1 MEQQA
6 KLSVGAAHALLHVT
20 VLLWGLTAILGKLIS
35 IGAIAL
41 VWYRI
46 VLVVAMMGGVVAWSG
61 AGFRL
66 TRAKALRYL
75 AVGVLIA
82 AHWLCFY
89 GCIKYAGVAIAVL
102 CLSSLGFFTALLEP
116 LIFKRP
122 VRRYELVLGLG
133 VVLGV
138 ALLVQLEAKTD
149 ALGMALG
156 LGSSLFSAAFG
167 TLNGKLTLEDSAARI
182 TFFELSFALAVTS
195 LFYFPSSQW
204 VSPLALSGADLGW
217 LLVLAVACTVFPWQW
232 SLRVVKTLSP
242 YTVALA
248 VTLEPVYS
256 MLLAFVLFPESEQL
270 SSRFYLGAA
279 VLVAL
284 VLANARLKRLFA
296 G

>member
-1 MEQQA
+1 
-6 KLSVGAAHALLHVT
+6 
-20 VLLWGLTAILGKLIS
+20 LWGFTAILGKLIS

-46 VLVVAMMGGVVAWSG
+46 ALVVLMMGAVVAWKRL
-61 AGFRL
+61 GFGL
-66 TRAKALRYL
+66 SRAQALRYL
-75 AVGVLIA
+75 GVGALIA

-102 CLSSLGFFTALLEP
+102 CLSSVGFFTALLEP

-167 TLNGKLTLEDSAARI
+167 TLNGKLTLEDRAERI

-195 LFYFPSSQW
+195 LFFFPSQW
-204 VSPLALSGADLGW
+204 ISPLALSAADLLW
-217 LLVLAVACTVFPWQW
+217 LVLLAVACTVFPWQW
-232 SLRVVKTLSP
+232 SLKVVKTLSP

-256 MLLAFVLFPESEQL
+256 MLLAFVIFPGTEQL
-270 SSRFYLGAA
+270 SLRFYLGAA
-279 VLVAL
+279 ALVAL
-284 VLANARLKRLFA
+284 VLANARLKRLFT
-296 G
+296 